1 MSELRKELTKEIVKL
16 LSMFAGYNDSVK
28 STEELL
34 NAFTNAAFFDYIE
47 KLGTGD
53 VILSYTQPNFTKNK
67 ITVENNL
74 QIGLKLGHSF
84 YERIWKTDPKT
95 GEVYLTPIEYL
106 VVDLPFGRQQQH
118 LEKKA
123 SIPDSNKSIDELTG
137 QVAGASR
144 KSALSLPEM
153 QVMYSQGLSE
163 SIRELYKFRG
173 GDVEG
178 YRKLSDHALQH
189 GEASMDAVDDGT
201 TRTKSGITLNVFLH
215 GMHLKNNF

>member
-34 NAFTNAAFFDYIE
+34 NEFTNAEFFDYIE

-84 YERIWKTDPKT
+84 HMR
-95 GEVYLTPIEYL
+95 
-106 VVDLPFGRQQQH
+106 
-118 LEKKA
+118 
-123 SIPDSNKSIDELTG
+123 S
-137 QVAGASR
+137 
-144 KSALSLPEM
+144 
-153 QVMYSQGLSE
+153 
-163 SIRELYKFRG
+163 
-173 GDVEG
+173 
-178 YRKLSDHALQH
+178 
-189 GEASMDAVDDGT
+189 
-201 TRTKSGITLNVFLH
+201 
-215 GMHLKNNF
+215 